1 VVVLSPEE
9 FVEMIPDVLIYIVPG
24 FIVLKIIEV
33 FTPKKKL
40 SQMETILWSLFYSFI
55 ILLASAVVIWIY
67 NKICLF
73 ANVRGI
79 EIKQGDNVYIA
90 ISLGLSLI
98 IGFII
103 TKVSNSRIGEIIT
116 KAFNRNM
123 STGEDVWFKSLQTQ
137 KGAWATVYLKDGLI
151 YTGIVSEYTAKPDDE
166 TKLLLL
172 RQFRLMVRNETKRTL
187 RKNTKFC
194 TVIDDK
200 TEDESARVLL
210 RYDDIVAIELVD

>member
-1 VVVLSPEE
+1 LTPEE
-9 FVEMIPDVLIYIVPG
+9 FVAIIPNVLIYIVPG

-55 ILLASAVVIWIY
+55 ILLASAAVIWIY

-73 ANVRGI
+73 AKMKSI
-79 EIKQGDNVYIA
+79 EIKQGDNVYLA

-123 STGEDVWFKSLQTQ
+123 STGEDVWFKSLQTK

-151 YTGIVSEYTAKPDDE
+151 YTGIVSEYTANPDDE

-172 RQFRLMVRNETKRTL
+172 RQFRLMVRNEAKRTPW
-187 RKNTKFC
+187 KNTKFC

-200 TEDESARVLL
+200 TKDESARVLL
-210 RYDDIVAIELVD
+210 RYDDIIAIELVD